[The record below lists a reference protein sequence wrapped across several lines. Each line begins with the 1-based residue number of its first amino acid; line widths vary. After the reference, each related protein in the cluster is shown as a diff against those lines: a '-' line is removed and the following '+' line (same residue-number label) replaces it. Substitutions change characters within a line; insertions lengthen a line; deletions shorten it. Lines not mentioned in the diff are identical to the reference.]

1 MNKTPYWKKP
11 FLFFLSL
18 TLVFSLCLP
27 VAAEEVTEEADLLE
41 EVDLIDEEEV
51 IEEEELLI
59 TPSLPMDYK
68 TGGMPPKK
76 DGWTLDG
83 KIPVSYQDST
93 ISVTFET
100 DSITHKLSAGRYRG
114 RTVTDEIW
122 TVRIQIGH
130 PSQLRTAVSSDSY
143 KRPAHMDSIKL
154 ATGKNAVVAMNGDY
168 FKSENRDAGYV
179 VRQGELIRDATH
191 NARGLVFDTLLIDS
205 EGDFHVV
212 YAAVTE
218 TIDEYIAENLT
229 PFGRTV
235 MDSFNIG
242 PVLVLNGE
250 VQDVARSEVTK
261 HGGREGMY
269 QWSTPIQRIS
279 IVQTGHLEYAI
290 VAANAVGNRKSGFT
304 LTEFA
309 KIVADQCPGA
319 LLAYNLDGGGSAQVA
334 AHGRKLFTNSYMRHI
349 TDIIYFASAEE

>member
-1 MNKTPYWKKP
+1 MDKTPFWRNLL
-11 FLFFLSL
+11 LFFLFL
-18 TLVFSLCLP
+18 TLVFSHCLP
-27 VAAEEVTEEADLLE
+27 AIA
-41 EVDLIDEEEV
+41 EEV
-51 IEEEELLI
+51 IEEEEELLI
-59 TPSLPMDYK
+59 TLSLPMDYK
-68 TGGMPPKK
+68 TGGVPPRK
-76 DGWTLDG
+76 DGWKLDG
-83 KIPVSYQDST
+83 KVPVSYQDSS
-93 ISVTFET
+93 ISVTFES
-100 DSITHKLSAGRYRG
+100 DSITHKLSAGKYRG
-114 RTVTDEIW
+114 RTVTDEVW

-143 KRPAHMDSIKL
+143 KGSAHMDSIKL
-154 ATGKNAVVAMNGDY
+154 ASGKNAVVAMNGDY

-218 TIDEYIAENLT
+218 TIDAYVAENLT
-229 PFGRTV
+229 PLGRTV

-250 VQDVARSEVTK
+250 VQDVAHSEVTK

-269 QWSTPIQRIS
+269 QWSTPIQRIA

-290 VAANAVGNRKSGFT
+290 VFVNGKGNRKSGVT
-304 LTEFA
+304 MAEFA
-309 KIVADQCPGA
+309 QFVAEQCPNA
-319 LLAYNLDGGGSAQVA
+319 FLAYNLDGGGSANIA
-334 AHGRKLFTNSYMRHI
+334 AHDKKLYDNSYLRDI
-349 TDIIYFASAEE
+349 TDIIYFASAEGIEE

>member
-1 MNKTPYWKKP
+1 MKITPVWKTL
-11 FLFFLSL
+11 FLFSLML
-18 TLVFSLCLP
+18 TLVFSQCLP
-27 VAAEEVTEEADLLE
+27 AVAEEL
-41 EVDLIDEEEV
+41 
-51 IEEEELLI
+51 IEEEEEEVLLI

-68 TGGMPPKK
+68 TGGVPLKME
-76 DGWTLDG
+76 GWTLEG
-83 KIPVSYQDST
+83 KVPVSYEDST

-100 DSITHKLSAGRYRG
+100 DSVTHKLSSGKYRG
-114 RTVTDEIW
+114 RKVTDDVF

-143 KRPAHMDSIKL
+143 KRPAPVNSIKL
-154 ATGKNAVVAMNGDY
+154 ASGKNAVVAMNGDF
-168 FKSENRDAGYV
+168 FKSSNRDAGYV

-218 TIDEYIAENLT
+218 TIDEYVAENLT
-229 PFGRTV
+229 PLGRTV

-250 VQDVARSEVTK
+250 VQDVAHSEITK

-279 IVQTGHLEYAI
+279 IVQTGPLEYAI

-304 LTEFA
+304 LQEFA
-309 KIVADQCPGA
+309 QIVADKCPGA
-319 LLAYNLDGGGSAQVA
+319 ILAYNLDGGGSAQIV